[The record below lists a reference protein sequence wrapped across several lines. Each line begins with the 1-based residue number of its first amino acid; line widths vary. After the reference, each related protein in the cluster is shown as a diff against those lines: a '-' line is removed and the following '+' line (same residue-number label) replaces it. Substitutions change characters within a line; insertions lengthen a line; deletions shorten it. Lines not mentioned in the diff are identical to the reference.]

1 MVWRYCY
8 KEVLPFTAMATVE
21 CLSVGINTLFKAATL
36 KGMSYFVFIL
46 YSYTL
51 CTLLLL
57 PFAFIFRRSGLPPF
71 KFSLLY
77 RIILLGVIGFGS
89 DMCGY
94 NGIKYSSTTLASAFS
109 NLTPAFT
116 FILAVVFRMENLYFR
131 RSSTQAKII
140 GTVISISGA
149 FVAVLYKG
157 PTLISSSKSNELH
170 QGPLALGTTQTNW
183 VIGGLLFASQYLLL
197 SSWYIVQTQVM
208 KIYPA
213 ELIVVF
219 LFILCTTIIAV
230 PVCLI
235 AETNPSAWRLRLDI
249 SLVTIIFAGFF
260 GPSFSSVVHT
270 WGLHLKGP
278 VYVSIFK
285 PFSVVIAAAMGVV
298 FLGDSLHLG
307 SVLGAIMLS
316 LGFYGL
322 IWGKA
327 KEEETAREDS
337 YPNLGNTPLLHR
349 HEV

>member
-1 MVWRYCY
+1 M
-8 KEVLPFTAMATVE
+8 EVLLQGGFAIHSHGYSGVLERGHQHLIQSSNLERDELLCFHP
-21 CLSVGINTLFKAATL
+21 LL
-36 KGMSYFVFIL
+36 L
-46 YSYTL
+46 YSL
-51 CTLLLL
+51 H
-57 PFAFIFRRSGLPPF
+57 SSSPPF
-71 KFSLLY
+71 CLY
-77 RIILLGVIGFGS
+77 LSFGS